1 MSREIK
7 FRAFDVDQG
16 IMFNPLHISFSRD
29 NPECYRVTDC
39 KSDGGEWL
47 IGCCLMQFTG
57 LKDKNGRE
65 IYEGDI
71 IEYSS
76 RDDCGGLDIWRGSV
90 EFTDCAFQV
99 KLVDGCNF
107 NGSYEFLCDWSECE
121 VIGNIYENPE
131 LLESK

>member
-1 MSREIK
+1 MSALWKGVQNKMRKLK
-7 FRAFDVDQG
+7 FRCFDVDKK
-16 IMFNPLHISFSRD
+16 IMVEDCSHIQRD
-29 NPECYRVTDC
+29 GLEV
-39 KSDGGEWL
+39 
-47 IGCCLMQFTG
+47 MQFTG
-57 LKDKNGRE
+57 LFDKLGRE

-121 VIGNIYENPE
+121 VIGNIYDNPE
-131 LLESK
+131 LLDKP